1 MVSFEKRTAII
12 NLKQTQVMQVGIQPM
27 KRKYVNIGEEIETPE
42 GDRGAVKVA
51 LFPKDNEEK

>member
-1 MVSFEKRTAII
+1 
-12 NLKQTQVMQVGIQPM
+12 M